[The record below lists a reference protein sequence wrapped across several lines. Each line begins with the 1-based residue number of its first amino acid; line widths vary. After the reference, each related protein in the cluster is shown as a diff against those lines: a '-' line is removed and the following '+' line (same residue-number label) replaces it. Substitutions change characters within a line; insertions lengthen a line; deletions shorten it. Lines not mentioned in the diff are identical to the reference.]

1 MSVAAPP
8 ADGLPAAPRLSNPV
22 LAVLSRIGRSLMLPV
37 ATLPAGALLLRFGQE
52 DMLGGHVP
60 HVSGQHY
67 GLAQYRPLFWLEHVA
82 NVMQSAGDLIFASLP
97 LLFCLGV
104 AVGFARRSDGSTAL
118 AAFVGYLTFDAASEQ
133 LFAGSSIKDQVL
145 TPVGAF
151 AGAPAKNTLIV
162 SLTDNPTGV
171 LGGICV
177 GLVAAILW
185 QRYHR
190 VRLPAY
196 LAFFGGRRFVP
207 IVAAVTGLV
216 LGVGFSFI
224 WPPISSGVLKPLG
237 NWMSHNG
244 TVGAGMYGFVN
255 RLLIPLGLHHVV
267 NSVVWFTV
275 PSCKVGGTVA
285 TGDLQCYF
293 LGQQGAGT
301 FMAGFFPVMMFG
313 LVGAAMAMW
322 REAKPSRR
330 KVIGGIMISAALTS
344 FLTGV
349 TEPIEY
355 AFVFVAP
362 ELYLI
367 HAALTGL
374 SMMICSALNIKIG
387 FSFSAGFLD
396 YALNFHKANTHNP
409 LLILP
414 IGVAYFCIYYFG
426 FRFVI
431 RRFHSQTPGREPDEE
446 QPTEPGA
453 VGEPADGMR
462 AAVSGAA
469 VTGATVTGATVTAA
483 SPIGA
488 GESVPAQDV
497 APAGKVGEPSA

>member
-1 MSVAAPP
+1 MTTTAP
-8 ADGLPAAPRLSNPV
+8 ALTDGLPAAPRMSNPV
-22 LAVLSRIGRSLMLPV
+22 LAVLTRIGRSLMLPV

-60 HVSGQHY
+60 HVAGQHY
-67 GLAQYRPLFWLEHVA
+67 GLAQYEPFYWLEHVA
-82 NVMQSAGDLIFASLP
+82 NVMQSAGSLIFESLP

-118 AAFVGYLTFDAASEQ
+118 AALVGYLTFNAASMQ

-145 TPVGAF
+145 TPT
-151 AGAPAKNTLIV
+151 APAVGEPARNALLPG
-162 SLTDNPTGV
+162 LTGNPTGV

-177 GLVAAILW
+177 GLMAAVLW

-207 IVAAVTGLV
+207 IVAAFTGLL
-216 LGVGFSFI
+216 LGVAFSFV
-224 WPPISSGVLKPLG
+224 WPPLSDGVIHPFG

-244 TVGAGMYGFVN
+244 AIGAGVYGFVN

-267 NSVVWFTV
+267 NSVVWYLV
-275 PSCKVGGTVA
+275 PTCHVGNVVA
-285 TGDLQCYF
+285 NGDMNCYF
-293 LGQQGAGT
+293 IGHDGSGT

-322 REAKPSRR
+322 REARVSRR

-355 AFVFVAP
+355 AFMFVAP

-367 HAALTGL
+367 HAALTGC
-374 SMMICSALNIKIG
+374 SMVICNALGIKMG

-396 YALNFHKANTHNP
+396 FALNFHKANTHRP
-409 LLILP
+409 LLLLVV
-414 IGVAYFCIYYFG
+414 GVVYFFVYFFV

-431 RRFHSQTPGREPDEE
+431 RRFDIMTPGREPVDE
-446 QPTEPGA
+446 
-453 VGEPADGMR
+453 
-462 AAVSGAA
+462 AAEHA
-469 VTGATVTGATVTAA
+469 
-483 SPIGA
+483 
-488 GESVPAQDV
+488 
-497 APAGKVGEPSA
+497 EPSAEQPAAAPAAARTSASGVSKATDLDVRNARTRPARR

>member
-1 MSVAAPP
+1 MTTTAPVLT
-8 ADGLPAAPRLSNPV
+8 DGLPAAPRMTNPM
-22 LAVLSRIGRSLMLPV
+22 LAVLTRIGRSLMLPV

-60 HVSGQHY
+60 HVAGQHY
-67 GLAQYRPLFWLEHVA
+67 GLAQYEPFYWLEHVA
-82 NVMQSAGDLIFASLP
+82 NVMQSAGALIFAALP

-104 AVGFARRSDGSTAL
+104 AVGFARRSDGSTAI
-118 AAFVGYLTFDAASEQ
+118 AAFVGYLTFNAASMQ

-145 TPVGAF
+145 TPTAPEVGE
-151 AGAPAKNTLIV
+151 PARNALLPG
-162 SLTDNPTGV
+162 LTGNPTGV

-177 GLVAAILW
+177 GLMAAVLW

-207 IVAAVTGLV
+207 IVAAFAGLL
-216 LGVGFSFI
+216 LGVAFSFV
-224 WPPISSGVLKPLG
+224 WPPLSDGAIHPFG

-244 TVGAGMYGFVN
+244 AIGAGVYGFVN

-267 NSVVWFTV
+267 NSVVWYLV
-275 PSCKVGGTVA
+275 PTCHVGTTVA
-285 TGDLQCYF
+285 NGDMNCYF
-293 LGQQGAGT
+293 IGHDGSGT

-322 REAKPSRR
+322 REARLSRR

-355 AFVFVAP
+355 AFMFVAP

-367 HAALTGL
+367 HAALTGC
-374 SMMICSALNIKIG
+374 SMVICNALGIKMG

-396 YALNFHKANTHNP
+396 SALNFHKANTHRP
-409 LLILP
+409 LLLLLV
-414 IGVAYFCIYYFG
+414 GVVYFFVYFFV

-431 RRFHSQTPGREPDEE
+431 RRFNVLTPGREPADDAAGEHVSE
-446 QPTEPGA
+446 RPGSVRA
-453 VGEPADGMR
+453 PAS
-462 AAVSGAA
+462 VQ
-469 VTGATVTGATVTAA
+469 A
-483 SPIGA
+483 SP
-488 GESVPAQDV
+488 SVHFGSSP
-497 APAGKVGEPSA
+497 G

>member
-1 MSVAAPP
+1 MTTAAP
-8 ADGLPAAPRLSNPV
+8 ALTDGLPAAPHMTNPV
-22 LAVLSRIGRSLMLPV
+22 LAVLTRIGRSLMLPV

-52 DMLGGHVP
+52 DMLGGHLP

-67 GLAQYRPLFWLEHVA
+67 GLAQYRPFYWLEHVA
-82 NVMQSAGDLIFASLP
+82 NVMQSAGSLIFASLP

-118 AAFVGYLTFDAASEQ
+118 AAFVGYLTFNAASMQ

-145 TPVGAF
+145 IPT
-151 AGAPAKNTLIV
+151 APAVGEPAKDALLPG
-162 SLTDNPTGV
+162 LTGNPTGV

-177 GLVAAILW
+177 GLMAAVLW

-207 IVAAVTGLV
+207 IIAAFTGLL
-216 LGVGFSFI
+216 LGVAFSFV
-224 WPPISSGVLKPLG
+224 WPPLSDGVIHPFG

-244 TVGAGMYGFVN
+244 AIGASVYGFVN

-267 NSVVWFTV
+267 NSVVWYLV
-275 PSCKVGGTVA
+275 PTCHVGSTVA
-285 TGDLQCYF
+285 SGDMNCYF
-293 LGQQGAGT
+293 IGHDGSGT

-322 REAKPSRR
+322 REAQPSRR

-355 AFVFVAP
+355 AFMFVAP

-367 HAALTGL
+367 HAALTGC
-374 SMMICSALNIKIG
+374 SMVLCNALGIKMG

-396 YALNFHKANTHNP
+396 FALNFHKANTHRP
-409 LLILP
+409 LLLLVV
-414 IGVAYFCIYYFG
+414 GVAYFFIYFFI
-426 FRFVI
+426 FRLVI
-431 RRFHSQTPGREPDEE
+431 RRFNVLTPGREPVDEAAADHNGE
-446 QPTEPGA
+446 HGAELAVEAPT
-453 VGEPADGMR
+453 PAPT
-462 AAVSGAA
+462 S
-469 VTGATVTGATVTAA
+469 
-483 SPIGA
+483 
-488 GESVPAQDV
+488 
-497 APAGKVGEPSA
+497 APAPASAPAPTTAPAPTSASGLPGV

>member
-1 MSVAAPP
+1 MTATAS
-8 ADGLPAAPRLSNPV
+8 DGLPAAPRMRNPALS
-22 LAVLSRIGRSLMLPV
+22 VLSRIGRSLMLPV

-60 HVSGQHY
+60 HVPGQHY
-67 GLAQYRPLFWLEHVA
+67 GLAQYEPFYWLEHVA
-82 NVMQSAGDLIFASLP
+82 NVMFAAGSLIFDSLP

-104 AVGFARRSDGSTAL
+104 AVGFARRADGSTAL
-118 AAFVGYLTFDAASEQ
+118 AAFVGYLTFNAASMK

-145 TPVGAF
+145 TPTAAV
-151 AGAPAKNTLIV
+151 AGLPAKDTLIET
-162 SLTDNPTGV
+162 LTGNPTGV

-177 GLVAAILW
+177 GLMAAVLW

-207 IVAAVTGLV
+207 IVAAFSGLV
-216 LGVGFSFI
+216 LGVIVSFI
-224 WPPISSGVLKPLG
+224 WPPISSGALTPFG

-244 TVGAGMYGFVN
+244 TIGAGMYGFVN
-255 RLLIPLGLHHVV
+255 RLLLPLGLHHVV

-275 PSCKVGGTVA
+275 PSCKVGATVA
-285 TGDLQCYF
+285 NGDLNCYF
-293 LGQQGAGT
+293 IGHDGSGT
-301 FMAGFFPVMMFG
+301 FMTGFFPVMMFG
-313 LVGAAMAMW
+313 LVGAALAMW

-367 HAALTGL
+367 HAALTGC
-374 SMMICSALNIKIG
+374 SMMICNLLGIKLG

-409 LLILP
+409 LLILVV
-414 IGVAYFCIYYFG
+414 GAGYFFVYYFV
-426 FRFVI
+426 FRLVI
-431 RRFHSQTPGREPDEE
+431 RRFNVPTPGREHDDDAPVDGGGAEASSG
-446 QPTEPGA
+446 TGPGELA
-453 VGEPADGMR
+453 DKLPRPAEAPR
-462 AAVSGAA
+462 
-469 VTGATVTGATVTAA
+469 
-483 SPIGA
+483 
-488 GESVPAQDV
+488 PAL
-497 APAGKVGEPSA
+497 P

>member
-1 MSVAAPP
+1 MTAVNGLS
-8 ADGLPAAPRLSNPV
+8 ADGLPAAPRMNNPV

-60 HVSGQHY
+60 HVAGQHY
-67 GLAQYRPLFWLEHVA
+67 GLAQYEPFFWLEHVA
-82 NVMQSAGDLIFASLP
+82 NVMQSAGNLIFASLP

-118 AAFVGYLTFDAASEQ
+118 AAFVGYLTFNAASMQ
-133 LFAGSSIKDQVL
+133 LFAGSRIKEQVL
-145 TPVGAF
+145 TPVASDV
-151 AGAPAKNTLIV
+151 GAPAKNALLPA
-162 SLTDNPTGV
+162 LTGNPTGV

-177 GLVAAILW
+177 GLMAAVLW

-196 LAFFGGRRFVP
+196 FAFFGGRRFVP
-207 IVAAVTGLV
+207 IIAAFTGLL
-216 LGVGFSFI
+216 LGVAFSFV
-224 WPPISSGVLKPLG
+224 WPPLSDGVIQPFG

-244 TVGAGMYGFVN
+244 TIGAGAYGFVN

-267 NSVVWFTV
+267 NSVVWYLV
-275 PSCKVGGTVA
+275 PTCHVGSTVA
-285 TGDLQCYF
+285 NGDLNCYF
-293 LGQQGAGT
+293 IGHDGSGT

-313 LVGAAMAMW
+313 LVGAALAMW

-355 AFVFVAP
+355 AFMFVAP

-367 HAALTGL
+367 HAVLTGC
-374 SMMICSALNIKIG
+374 SMMICSALGIKIG

-396 YALNFHKANTHNP
+396 YALNFHKANTHQP
-409 LLILP
+409 LLVLLV
-414 IGVAYFCIYYFG
+414 GVAYFFVYFFV

-431 RRFHSQTPGREPDEE
+431 RRFNVQTPGREPEDEPPAE
-446 QPTEPGA
+446 VPAEPVAAALGSTDVRPGPSPSHSSEVPATEPA
-453 VGEPADGMR
+453 PTR
-462 AAVSGAA
+462 A
-469 VTGATVTGATVTAA
+469 
-483 SPIGA
+483 GA
-488 GESVPAQDV
+488 GP
-497 APAGKVGEPSA
+497 P